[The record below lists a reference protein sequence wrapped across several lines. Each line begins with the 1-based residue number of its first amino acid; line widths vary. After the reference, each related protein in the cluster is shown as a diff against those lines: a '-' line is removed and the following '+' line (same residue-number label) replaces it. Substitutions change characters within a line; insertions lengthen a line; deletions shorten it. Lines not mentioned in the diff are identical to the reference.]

1 MSNLVRVEE
10 VAEVLNVTRQRAYEL
25 IRRNMVPGVVR
36 LGRQV
41 RVDLEELEEWIK
53 RGGKASPD
61 GEMAPAN
68 SPHSSRV

>member
-1 MSNLVRVEE
+1 MSNLVKVEE

-25 IRRNMVPGVVR
+25 IRRNMIPGVVR

-53 RGGKASPD
+53 RGGKASLD
-61 GEMAPAN
+61 E
-68 SPHSSRV
+68 S